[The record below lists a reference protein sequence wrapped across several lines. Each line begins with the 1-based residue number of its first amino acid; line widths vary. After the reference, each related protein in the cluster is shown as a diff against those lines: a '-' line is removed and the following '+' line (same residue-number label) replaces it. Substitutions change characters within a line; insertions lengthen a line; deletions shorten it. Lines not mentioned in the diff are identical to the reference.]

1 MRQGSSVP
9 LSRGLSGADQAAPLD
24 TNAKFVGHPVQ
35 DGVSEGVNRETGEVL
50 QSYDPLLKWELQDVA
65 RRYLPTGHRLANC
78 HRVRREDSSVQLRMS
93 EERQKAFYS
102 GLQTCG
108 LVWLCPVCAP
118 KIQAVRSSELEQAI
132 ERAEAEGLVVDLV
145 TLTLPHRRGQTL
157 AELEG
162 VLRHAYRSMQNARGY
177 RELRKELG
185 LAGTV
190 ASEELTWG
198 PETGW
203 HPHLHVLRFRAAG
216 PVSKQGK
223 MTAADL
229 RLFELWRSAVER
241 RGWESP
247 KLAGFSVQDG
257 SQAHAYVQKLG
268 DPKEAFT
275 WRLSDE
281 MARSHTKRGRGLRY
295 TPFDFLRMG
304 AEDAEGPWRGLWREY
319 AEVYKGRQ
327 QLRWSKGLR
336 ERLGVV
342 SQGTDEQIA
351 ESVGERWTW
360 ARELS
365 SDDWALVRRHRARG
379 VLLQVAEQAGR
390 SGVDLYLRE
399 LGNLTKSASAPCST
413 GSGNG
418 PNAESEP
425 EHRV

>member
-1 MRQGSSVP
+1 MDTGGAVP

-118 KIQAVRSSELEQAI
+118 KIQAVRAGELEQAI
-132 ERAEAEGLVVDLV
+132 EHAEAEGLLVDLV
-145 TLTLPHRRGQTL
+145 TLTLPHRRGQSL
-157 AELEG
+157 KELEG
-162 VLRHAYRSMQNARGY
+162 VLRHAYRSMQNSRGY
-177 RELRKELG
+177 RELREAVG
-185 LAGTV
+185 LVGTV

-203 HPHLHVLRFRAAG
+203 HPHLHILRFRRSG
-216 PVSKQGK
+216 GMSRRGK
-223 MTAADL
+223 LTAADL

-247 KLAGFSVQDG
+247 KLRGFSVQDG
-257 SQAHAYVQKLG
+257 SHAHQYVQKLAR
-268 DPKEAFT
+268 PEEAFT
-275 WRLSDE
+275 WGLPDE
-281 MARSHTKRGRGLRY
+281 MARSHTKRGRGERY
-295 TPFDFLRMG
+295 TPFDLLRMG
-304 AEDAEGPWRGLWREY
+304 AEGAEGPWKSLWREY

-336 ERLGVV
+336 ERLAVH
-342 SQGTDEQIA
+342 SLGTDEQIA
-351 ESVGERWTW
+351 ESVGESWTW
-360 ARELS
+360 ARDLTA
-365 SDDWALVRRHRARG
+365 DDWQLVRRFKQRG
-379 VLLQVAEQAGR
+379 VLLQVAESAGR
-390 SGVDLYLRE
+390 QGVELALAELRRRAADL
-399 LGNLTKSASAPCST
+399 SPD
-413 GSGNG
+413 
-418 PNAESEP
+418 
-425 EHRV
+425 RV